1 MRTPAHTLYV
11 VRHGENPANLTREF
25 SYKLIDYSLT
35 EKGILQSEQT
45 AIRLRDLGIHAVY
58 SSPLKRA
65 LETALII
72 AAPLGLPVATLE
84 AFRENNVGDLEG
96 QPPSDEN
103 WALHDRI
110 IADWYAGRHDVA
122 FPGGEDFRTQLARVK
137 HGLTAI
143 LATDTDT
150 DPGTANATDAAN
162 VTDAAGERRIVLVA
176 HGGIISGMARGLAT
190 GPDLGPTGAKGCPN
204 CSVTEFSARLI
215 DGELELH
222 LREWA
227 ASDHLS

>member
-11 VRHGENPANLTREF
+11 VRHGENPANINREF

-35 EKGILQSEQT
+35 PKGVRQAEET
-45 AIRLRDLGIHAVY
+45 AVYLRGKEIHEIY

-65 LETALII
+65 YETAEII
-72 AAPLGLPVATLE
+72 AAPHELPVVIVE
-84 AFRENNVGDLEG
+84 EFRENNVGDLESR
-96 QPPSDEN
+96 PPTDEA

-122 FPGGEDFRTQLARVK
+122 FPGGEDFLTLIRRVK
-137 HGLTAI
+137 EGLTSI
-143 LATDTDT
+143 LGLENGARE
-150 DPGTANATDAAN
+150 
-162 VTDAAGERRIVLVA
+162 ERQIVIVA
-176 HGGIISGMARGLAT
+176 HGGILNGLARGLAT
-190 GPDLGPTGAKGCPN
+190 GPDLGPLGMSRCPN
-204 CSVTEFSARLI
+204 CSISEFSARLV

-227 ASDHLS
+227 ACDHLS